1 MVIVVLISGQKD
13 DVEYCAGRDYRK
25 YCIITADVTH
35 TLQIREG
42 NNFLVKL
49 KVQVVIRLPLII
61 Y

>member
-42 NNFLVKL
+42 NNFLFKL
-49 KVQVVIRLPLII
+49 KVQVVIR
-61 Y
+61 